1 MISCNVNYPGNLD
14 VLKQPLGEAETSAA
28 LPPQRR
34 RRYAFAPPRAPGRL
48 DRSGGHAHSDRNS
61 ATGARRGR
69 QRDRLFAMYQECTR
83 SIQISVEPFYLD
95 DQSAPDQNR
104 FVFGYRVQIENQ
116 GGEVVQLIGRHWRIT
131 DSLGRTMEVRGAG
144 VVGKQ
149 PVLQPGESFEYTSG
163 TPLATPSGIMVGSYS
178 MVTTGGDQFEVAIPA
193 FSLDAPGTPT
203 PLN

>member
-1 MISCNVNYPGNLD
+1 
-14 VLKQPLGEAETSAA
+14 
-28 LPPQRR
+28 
-34 RRYAFAPPRAPGRL
+34 
-48 DRSGGHAHSDRNS
+48 
-61 ATGARRGR
+61 
-69 QRDRLFAMYQECTR
+69 MYQERTR

-116 GGEVVQLIGRHWRIT
+116 GGEVVQLISRHWRIT

-149 PVLQPGESFEYTSG
+149 PVLQPGDSFEYTSG
-163 TPLATPSGIMVGSYS
+163 TPLATSSGIMVGSYS
-178 MVTTGGDQFEVAIPA
+178 MMTTGGEQFEVAIPA